1 MPIPPR
7 IHFIFGLAPDF
18 GGKPFSYTH
27 YLCVRSAKAVNRD
40 CEIVFHVAHEP
51 SGEWWDAIRPDVTLN
66 RVEPPSAIFGH
77 ALRRFAHQADALRLD
92 ILRSEGGIY
101 LDIDVFCVQ
110 PFSPLLDRSMVMGTE
125 PQEGL
130 CNAVMLAEPGA
141 PFLDVWFE
149 TYRDFDERNWNAHSV
164 RRPYQLAKQHPNLI
178 EVLDEYAFFFP
189 THNDPS
195 SARLWLPHRLW
206 DTLPRS
212 VLKDLKR
219 VVQPTDGTRP
229 PRRVP
234 FVRHAFWSSERYF
247 QQLRRSYCIHLWE
260 SLWWDAFV
268 GKLSPE
274 VLRESQ
280 GLFSRLVQD
289 VLGDEPRSAAPSAA
303 SSRASQVDAVAS
315 DGART
320 S

>member
-1 MPIPPR
+1 MPIPRR

-27 YLCVRSAKAVNRD
+27 YLCVRSAKAVNPD

-51 SGEWWDAIRPDVTLN
+51 SGEWWDAIRPDVALDK
-66 RVEPPSAIFGH
+66 VEPPSAIFGH
-77 ALRRFAHQADALRLD
+77 TLRHFAHQADALRLE
-92 ILRSEGGIY
+92 ILRAEGGIY
-101 LDIDVFCVQ
+101 LDIDVFCVR
-110 PFSPLLDRSMVMGTE
+110 PFSPLLDRSMIMGTE
-125 PQEGL
+125 PQQGL

-178 EVLDEYAFFFP
+178 DVLDEYAFFFP

-195 SARLWLPHRLW
+195 CARLWLSRLPLEA
-206 DTLPRS
+206 LPLS

-219 VVQPTDGTRP
+219 VFRPPDATRP
-229 PRRVP
+229 LRRVP
-234 FVRHAFWSSERYF
+234 LVRHALWSSERYY

-274 VLRESQ
+274 TLRESQ
-280 GLFSRLVQD
+280 GLFSRLVED
-289 VLGDEPRSAAPSAA
+289 VLGGAAQSAPSAA
-303 SSRASQVDAVAS
+303 LSRMSQPDGVAS
-315 DGART
+315 DRAR
-320 S
+320 SG